1 MKRLF
6 LAITITLALTAVT
19 GCAPK
24 KISQGPDKPADTVG
38 TSSET
43 KPSPETEKSFRAAE
57 PEDISTKQLPR
68 ETVQEKTINKAAI
81 TESQQ
86 SAIELRSTTE
96 DIHFDF
102 DSYVIREDARPV
114 LKRLSGILSADK
126 RVRIVVEG
134 HCDDRGTTEYNLG
147 LGDKRANSVKEHL
160 LSMGIPANMV
170 ETVSYGKEKPLCAE
184 TTEDCRGKNRRAH
197 FVPIMENQ

>member
-6 LAITITLALTAVT
+6 PAIIIALVLTAVT

-24 KISQGPDKPADTVG
+24 KMSQGLDKPADTVG
-38 TSSET
+38 TTSEI
-43 KPSPETEKSFRAAE
+43 KPSPETEKSSRATGA
-57 PEDISTKQLPR
+57 EDITTKQLPR
-68 ETVQEKTINKAAI
+68 ETVQEKTSNKAA
-81 TESQQ
+81 TAESQQ
-86 SAIELRSTTE
+86 SAIELRSMTE

-102 DSYVIREDARPV
+102 DSYSIREEAKPV
-114 LKRLSGILSADK
+114 LKRLSDILSADK
-126 RVRIVVEG
+126 NVRIVVEG

-147 LGDKRANSVKEHL
+147 LGDKRANSVKEYL

-184 TTEDCRGKNRRAH
+184 TTEDCRVKNRRAH
-197 FVPIMENQ
+197 FVPMLENQ